1 MNIRLRRSVLGLTA
15 LVVAASGLAGA
26 GPGSASATSTVP
38 PYEPDP
44 GSIGALTFYDASGSV
59 VTGGSINDAPFAAY
73 VQAGTPGRTGDTKA
87 TLFGYLPKS
96 GVPTGAFSGEQLT
109 ASTTYPNPS
118 APAALKASPLPLV
131 SLTSAD
137 ETLATLISD
146 FPNTAT
152 DAYQGLYQLRLKTS
166 GVGQAAGVAYD
177 SADIQVTGSTW
188 TLVYSAA
195 PASTYTPLTPCRIFD
210 TRTGSGNCFGAATTS
225 PGAIGAG
232 GKLSVQVAGVGG
244 VPANATA
251 VVLNLTAVGATAST
265 FVTAW
270 PDGTTQP
277 TVSSLNVAGPAATP
291 NLAVVPIGKGGVVD
305 FFNKAGT
312 VDLIA
317 DVSGYYS
324 SDATGSLYTATGP
337 CRVFDTRS
345 AGLCTGAPTL
355 TPGKIPAGGT
365 LAVKVTGAGGVPTTA
380 TAVVLNLTAVGA
392 TKPTFITAWPSGAT
406 QPTVSNLNV
415 NNASPIPNL
424 AIVPV
429 GAGGVVNFF
438 NNAGAVHLIGDVAG
452 YFSPSTG
459 ARYTTTG
466 PCRVFDSRIGSGI
479 CSGAAAFAAGPIA
492 GSGVLKVKV
501 AGVGGVSS
509 TATAVVLNL
518 TAVGATNP
526 TFVTAWADGT
536 AQPTVSNLNV
546 NNAAAIP
553 NLAIV
558 PVGAD
563 GSIDL
568 FNNSGSVNLIGDVAG
583 YFAP

>member
-15 LVVAASGLAGA
+15 LVVAASGLVGA
-26 GPGSASATSTVP
+26 GTGSASATSAIP

-44 GSIGALTFYDASGSV
+44 GSIGALTLYNASGSV
-59 VTGGSINDAPFAAY
+59 VTGGNINDAPFAAY
-73 VQAGTPGRTGDTKA
+73 VQAGTPGRVGDTKA

-109 ASTTYPNPS
+109 ASTTYPNAS

-137 ETLATLISD
+137 ETVATLISD

-210 TRTGSGNCFGAATTS
+210 TRSGSGNCFGAAATS

-232 GKLSVQVAGVGG
+232 GKLSVKVAGVGG
-244 VPANATA
+244 VPDNATA

-270 PDGTTQP
+270 PDGTSQP

-291 NLAVVPIGKGGVVD
+291 NLAIVPIGKGGVVD
-305 FFNKAGT
+305 FFNAKGSIN
-312 VDLIA
+312 LIA
-317 DVSGYYS
+317 DVAGYYS
-324 SDATGSLYTATGP
+324 SDPTGSLYTTTGP
-337 CRVFDTRS
+337 CRLFDTRS
-345 AGLCTGAPTL
+345 SGLCTGAPTL
-355 TPGKIPAGGT
+355 TPGKIPAAGT
-365 LAVKVTGAGGVPTTA
+365 LAVKVTGAGGVPTNA

-392 TKPTFITAWPSGAT
+392 TKPTYITAWPGGAT

-415 NNASPIPNL
+415 NNANPVPNL

-438 NNAGAVHLIGDVAG
+438 NAGGTVNLIGDVAG
-452 YFSPSTG
+452 YFIPSTG
-459 ARYTTTG
+459 ARYSTTG
-466 PCRVFDSRIGSGI
+466 PCRVFDSRLGGGN
-479 CSGAAAFAAGPIA
+479 CSGAAAFPAGPIA
-492 GSGVLKVKV
+492 AGGVLKVKV
-501 AGVGGVSS
+501 AGVGGVPS
-509 TATAVVLNL
+509 TATAVVINL
-518 TAVGATNP
+518 TAVGATKS
-526 TFVTAWADGT
+526 TYVTAWADGSP
-536 AQPTVSNLNV
+536 QPTVSNLNV
-546 NNAAAIP
+546 NNANAVP

-568 FNNSGSVNLIGDVAG
+568 FNAAGSVNLIGDVAG